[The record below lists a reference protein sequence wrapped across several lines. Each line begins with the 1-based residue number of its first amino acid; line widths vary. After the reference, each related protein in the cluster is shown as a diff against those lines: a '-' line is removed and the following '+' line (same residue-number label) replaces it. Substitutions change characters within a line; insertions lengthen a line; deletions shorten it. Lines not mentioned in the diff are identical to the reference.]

1 MVPMKMER
9 TWMPWLRVFQFVDGD
24 GEIYFLFCQSTDV
37 VAVYPPP
44 PLSAEA
50 LMDRVM
56 VSAVSN
62 IMLAD

>member
-37 VAVYPPP
+37 VAVYPP
-44 PLSAEA
+44 LSAEA
-50 LMDRVM
+50 LMDRSM
-56 VSAVSN
+56 VLAMSN
-62 IMLAD
+62 SMLAD

>member
-1 MVPMKMER
+1 
-9 TWMPWLRVFQFVDGD
+9 MPWLRVFQFVDGD
-24 GEIYFLFCQSTDV
+24 GEIYFLFCQSMDV
-37 VAVYPPP
+37 VAVYTPP